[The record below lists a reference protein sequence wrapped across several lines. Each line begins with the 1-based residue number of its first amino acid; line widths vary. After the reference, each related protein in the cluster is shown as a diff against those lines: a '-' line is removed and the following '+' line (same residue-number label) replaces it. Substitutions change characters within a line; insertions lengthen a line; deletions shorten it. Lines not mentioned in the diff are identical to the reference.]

1 MLTTLAIFVHIG
13 YAAFA
18 YLTFYYN
25 PLLKKVTS
33 FPLMALLCLH
43 AVLSMGIVF
52 FSADGTKLNQYPK
65 QNVGTILQRGSAIL
79 ILPLLILHIN
89 TFGLLQSTAQAGQ
102 WLWFG
107 LLMLG
112 QPLFYAVA
120 LIHVATSVSR
130 ALITLGWLSSR
141 DRQQTIDR
149 AVYALCAA
157 AFANDCYLVAS
168 RNRDRAGEIREIY
181 AEHFGRDC
189 SKSLS
194 CMEVCPMKIPTLAS
208 MARLNRLKH

>member
-89 TFGLLQSTAQAGQ
+89 TFSLLQTCAGNGN
-102 WLWFG
+102 WFCFV
-107 LLMLG
+107 LLLIT
-112 QPLFYAVA
+112 QPVFYATV
-120 LIHVATSVSR
+120 LTHVAVSVSR
-130 ALITLGWLSSR
+130 AMITLGRVSSLEKKKTV
-141 DRQQTIDR
+141 DRVVRIIC
-149 AVYALCAA
+149 AVFFIVVSFAVIKGELAMFLPAGGAA
-157 AFANDCYLVAS
+157 
-168 RNRDRAGEIREIY
+168 
-181 AEHFGRDC
+181 
-189 SKSLS
+189 
-194 CMEVCPMKIPTLAS
+194 
-208 MARLNRLKH
+208 